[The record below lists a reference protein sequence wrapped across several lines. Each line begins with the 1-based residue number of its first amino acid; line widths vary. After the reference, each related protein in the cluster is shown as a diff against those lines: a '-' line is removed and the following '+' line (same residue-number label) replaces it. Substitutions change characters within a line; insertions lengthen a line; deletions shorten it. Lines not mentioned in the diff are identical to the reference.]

1 MRKKEALRKR
11 GRNKRQKFQIA
22 NGQQSA
28 GYVHL

>member
-1 MRKKEALRKR
+1 MRKEAALTKR
-11 GRNKRQKFQIA
+11 GRNKREKFQIA